1 MSNGVRGPSVAPTQV
16 QSTPAAG
23 KAPETK
29 KTVTTEMPAPRPG
42 AGFTETNVGLDGAPA
57 PRPATPAPTTTPP
70 TTPPQSAP
78 VETAKNHG
86 QARAELAH
94 ALNTLRQAVQFANH
108 KGNPNV
114 AKFSDQQLRDAITT
128 VAKTLNLN
136 LGDISKKTGLE
147 ALNLLASKL
156 GAQAGGSTP
165 TGSTG
170 STTGSTGSTSGSTGS
185 ASAQPAD
192 PNALFEQIVQKA
204 FARTAAKL

>member
-1 MSNGVRGPSVAPTQV
+1 V

-29 KTVTTEMPAPRPG
+29 RTATAEVPVARPG
-42 AGFTETNVGLDGAPA
+42 AGFNEVSVGLDGAPA
-57 PRPATPAPTTTPP
+57 PRPATPAPTTPPTTTPP
-70 TTPPQSAP
+70 TTTPPQSAP
-78 VETAKNHG
+78 VEAAKNHG

-114 AKFSDQQLRDAITT
+114 AKFSDQQLRDAIST
-128 VAKTLNLN
+128 VAKTLNVN

-156 GAQAGGSTP
+156 GAQAGSPP

-170 STTGSTGSTSGSTGS
+170 STGSPSGSTGS